1 VTAEIRTTGD
11 GAAGLTMTGVSH
23 RYEREPVLRG
33 LDLDIARGEIVC
45 LLGPSGCGKT
55 TSLRVAAGLEP
66 IQEGRVEIAG
76 AEVARPGYS
85 LPPERRRVGLMFQ
98 DYALFPHLRVIDNVA
113 FGVRE
118 GDKTEKHRVAMELL
132 ARLGVERYARDF
144 PHVLSGGEQQRV
156 ALARA
161 LAPRPVVM
169 LLDEPFSGLD
179 RRLRDRV
186 RNDTLEVLR
195 EMSVATLLVT
205 HDAEEAMLMA
215 DRIAL
220 MRAGAIIQSGTA
232 AQLYSHPETAFAA
245 AFFGDVNVI
254 EGTAQQGAV
263 STPLGTLPAPFQDG
277 CRLCVYVRPEGIA
290 LSAGE
295 DGAPASEGVG
305 VAAEIIESHMLGPA
319 QLIRLKVAGE
329 NGPLTA
335 RTTDGAL
342 WKAGKRVRIR
352 LDPERSFV
360 FPASQEI

>member
-1 VTAEIRTTGD
+1 MTAES
-11 GAAGLTMTGVSH
+11 AMAPGLLMEGISH
-23 RYEREPVLRG
+23 CYGREPVLRG
-33 LDLDIARGEIVC
+33 LDLEIARGEIVC

-76 AEVARPGYS
+76 VEVSRPGHS
-85 LPPERRRVGLMFQ
+85 VPPERRRVGLMFQ

-113 FGVRE
+113 FGLSE
-118 GDKTEKHRVAMELL
+118 GDKSAKRRTAKDLL
-132 ARLGVERYARDF
+132 ARLGVEGYAQDF

-186 RNDTLEVLR
+186 RNDTLDVLR

-220 MRAGAIIQSGTA
+220 MRDGGIVQSGTA
-232 AQLYSHPETAFAA
+232 SELYAHPESAFAA
-245 AFFGDVNVI
+245 AFFGDVNVLDGVARGG
-254 EGTAQQGAV
+254 EV
-263 STPLGTLPAPFQDG
+263 DTPLGSLAAPYVDG
-277 CRLCVYVRPEGIA
+277 CRVRIYVRHEG
-290 LSAGE
+290 LHLTDESG
-295 DGAPASEGVG
+295 GAT
-305 VAAEIIESHMLGPA
+305 AEIVESHMLGPA
-319 QLIRLKVAGE
+319 SLVRVRPDGE
-329 NGPLTA
+329 IGPLTA
-335 RTTDGAL
+335 RTSDGPL

-360 FPASQEI
+360 FPASQET

>member
-1 VTAEIRTTGD
+1 MTAEHS
-11 GAAGLTMTGVSH
+11 APGLLLAGVSH

-33 LDLDIARGEIVC
+33 LDLEIERGEITC

-55 TSLRVAAGLEP
+55 TCLRVAAGLEP

-76 AEVARPGYS
+76 TEVARPGFS
-85 LPPERRRVGLMFQ
+85 VPPERRQVGLMFQ

-113 FGVRE
+113 FGVRD
-118 GDKTEKHRVAMELL
+118 GDKAAKRQTAMELL
-132 ARLGVERYARDF
+132 VRLGVDGHAKDF

-195 EMSVATLLVT
+195 ELSVATLLVT
-205 HDAEEAMLMA
+205 HDSEEAMLMS

-220 MRAGAIIQSGTA
+220 MRDGAIVQSGTA
-232 AQLYSHPETAFAA
+232 TELYSRPESAFAA
-245 AFFGDVNVI
+245 SFFGEVNVI
-254 EGTAQQGAV
+254 EGTAQGGAV
-263 STPLGTLPAPFQDG
+263 ATPMGSLAAPFKDG
-277 CRLCVYVRPEGIA
+277 CQVRVFIRPEGLR
-290 LSAGE
+290 LSGELESKAAGAE
-295 DGAPASEGVG
+295 
-305 VAAEIIESHMLGPA
+305 AEIVESHMLGPA
-319 QLIRLKVAGE
+319 CLVRLNPSAE
-329 NGPLTA
+329 IGPLTA
-335 RTTDGAL
+335 RVNEAGP

-360 FPASQEI
+360 FPASQET

>member
-1 VTAEIRTTGD
+1 VSAEKLTP
-11 GAAGLTMTGVSH
+11 GLRLEEVSH
-23 RYEREPVLRG
+23 RYGRDPVLHG
-33 LDLDIARGEIVC
+33 LSLEIARGEIVC
-45 LLGPSGCGKT
+45 LLGPSGCGKS

-76 AEVARPGYS
+76 KEVARPGFS
-85 LPPERRRVGLMFQ
+85 VPPEHRRVGLMFQ

-118 GDKTEKHRVAMELL
+118 GDKAAKRHVAMDLL
-132 ARLGVERYARDF
+132 TRLGVDGYARDF

-186 RNDTLEVLR
+186 RNDTLDVLR
-195 EMSVATLLVT
+195 ELSVATLLVT

-220 MRAGAIIQSGTA
+220 MRAGAIVQSGTA
-232 AQLYSHPETAFAA
+232 AELYERPESAFAA
-245 AFFGDVNVI
+245 SFFGDVNI
-254 EGTAQQGAV
+254 FEGTAQDGKV
-263 STPLGTLPAPFQDG
+263 KTPLGSLDTVLQDG
-277 CRLCVYVRPEGIA
+277 CKVRVFIRPEA
-290 LSAGE
+290 LLLGP
-295 DGAPASEGVG
+295 APRPDADST
-305 VAAEIIESHMLGPA
+305 AAEIIESHLLGPVS
-319 QLIRLKVAGE
+319 LVRLKLEGAE
-329 NGPLTA
+329 EPLTA
-335 RTTDGAL
+335 RSDNGAL

-352 LDPERSFV
+352 LDPARSFV
-360 FPASQEI
+360 FPASQEM

>member
-1 VTAEIRTTGD
+1 MTAESGNTPGLLM
-11 GAAGLTMTGVSH
+11 AGISH
-23 RYEREPVLRG
+23 RYGREPVLRG
-33 LDLDIARGEIVC
+33 LDLEIARGEITC

-76 AEVARPGYS
+76 TEVSRPGHS
-85 LPPERRRVGLMFQ
+85 VPPERRRVGLMFQ

-113 FGVRE
+113 FGLRE
-118 GDKTEKHRVAMELL
+118 GDKSAKRKTAMELL
-132 ARLGVERYARDF
+132 ARLGVEGYARDF

-186 RNDTLEVLR
+186 RNDTLDVLR

-220 MRAGAIIQSGTA
+220 MRDGAIVQFGTA
-232 AQLYSHPETAFAA
+232 SELYAHPESAFAA
-245 AFFGDVNVI
+245 AFFGDVNML
-254 EGTAQQGAV
+254 EGVAQGGTVA
-263 STPLGTLPAPFQDG
+263 TPMGTLAAPYENG
-277 CRLCVYVRPEGIA
+277 CRVRVYIRPEGLQLTDEA
-290 LSAGE
+290 GGESAGA
-295 DGAPASEGVG
+295 G
-305 VAAEIIESHMLGPA
+305 AEIVESHSLGPA
-319 QLIRLKVAGE
+319 RLVRLQPDGE
-329 NGPLTA
+329 IGPLTA
-335 RTTDGAL
+335 RTSDGPL

-360 FPASQEI
+360 FPASQET